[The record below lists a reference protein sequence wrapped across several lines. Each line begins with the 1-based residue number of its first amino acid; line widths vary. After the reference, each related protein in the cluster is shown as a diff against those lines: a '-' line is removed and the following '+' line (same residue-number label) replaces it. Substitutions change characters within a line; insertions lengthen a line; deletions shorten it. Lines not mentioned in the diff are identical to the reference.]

1 MPKNQR
7 RQVPQWTSLNQ
18 EQRNRVASWLR
29 DQIHEMRHERSSIL
43 EHSGLDVDWL
53 KALLATLIAKPE
65 GAMRAMFPA
74 LAPQPSDD
82 AAPLKAV
89 DGVPGDL
96 CIRVDIRVAD
106 DDSNALALLAEARK
120 FVKKMV
126 KTEQIGMQEEQF
138 CVGAIRVT
146 TSRATDES
154 AGGR

>member
-1 MPKNQR
+1 MAKKQR
-7 RQVPQWTSLNQ
+7 RQVPQWASLNQ
-18 EQRNRVASWLR
+18 KQRDHVASWLR
-29 DQIHEMRHERSSIL
+29 DQIHEMRHEREDIL

-53 KALLATLIAKPE
+53 ESLLAHVA
-65 GAMRAMFPA
+65 PA
-74 LAPQPSDD
+74 GD
-82 AAPLKAV
+82 AAPLQAV

-106 DDSNALALLAEARK
+106 DDSSALALLAEARK

-146 TSRATDES
+146 TSRATDEG